1 MDDMALAR
9 SLPFF
14 DRLFNPLDLVLQQ
27 SGRQKEK
34 EWEEEL
40 KQAGVVNL
48 TPSKSPTN
56 KSSSSEC
63 RKDATEWADFV
74 SHLRNLDSKQPA
86 YAHNVCVSAD
96 VGAFHVKG
104 EMDFLM
110 VLWDQNGAAR
120 LRIVECKASRRD
132 RTYHR
137 IQVALY
143 HMILCE
149 LLKENPVAICGKILK
164 SADVDRVVVRIDES
178 TNNIQSILGLQPLNG
193 ADVDQLEE
201 DITHLLAT
209 EGRLKQIA
217 ARDVETLDY
226 QLNEKCS
233 TCIFD
238 VNCLPESG
246 IKHSLELMGTEPT
259 IVRELRAYGVP
270 DIDRLSELDLQSA
283 QARNIRSTQGFSKS
297 LEVLK
302 VKALTR
308 KSTLPGVST
317 SEPAYKVRYL
327 PSSGQR
333 QLPEHTIDGRRLVRV
348 YLSVDY
354 DYVENRVGALAA
366 HVTNSKGKIYT
377 AFVRSADGW
386 RPDPN
391 VKEAQQIDENGADH
405 SRYEIQGLNSKC
417 SKQIVRYKTPDGQGD
432 MMKTLSLKGRLSK
445 TSYTCL
451 LMLLLQLWRPIK
463 RQFAGSCVDMRK
475 REGASKQTDTTARSS
490 NAALEADGKNL
501 RYGRGNRRIVQ
512 ARKNNYRRS

>member
-1 MDDMALAR
+1 LPESLVSIRVTEIGEFISHQSCERRFKLNMDDMALAR

-56 KSSSSEC
+56 KPSSSEC
-63 RKDATEWADFV
+63 RKDATEWVDFV

-86 YAHNVCVSAD
+86 YAYNVCVSAD

-209 EGRLKQIA
+209 EGRLK
-217 ARDVETLDY
+217 
-226 QLNEKCS
+226 
-233 TCIFD
+233 
-238 VNCLPESG
+238 
-246 IKHSLELMGTEPT
+246 
-259 IVRELRAYGVP
+259 
-270 DIDRLSELDLQSA
+270 
-283 QARNIRSTQGFSKS
+283 
-297 LEVLK
+297 
-302 VKALTR
+302 
-308 KSTLPGVST
+308 
-317 SEPAYKVRYL
+317 
-327 PSSGQR
+327 
-333 QLPEHTIDGRRLVRV
+333 
-348 YLSVDY
+348 
-354 DYVENRVGALAA
+354 
-366 HVTNSKGKIYT
+366 
-377 AFVRSADGW
+377 
-386 RPDPN
+386 
-391 VKEAQQIDENGADH
+391 
-405 SRYEIQGLNSKC
+405 
-417 SKQIVRYKTPDGQGD
+417 
-432 MMKTLSLKGRLSK
+432 
-445 TSYTCL
+445 
-451 LMLLLQLWRPIK
+451 
-463 RQFAGSCVDMRK
+463 
-475 REGASKQTDTTARSS
+475 
-490 NAALEADGKNL
+490 
-501 RYGRGNRRIVQ
+501 
-512 ARKNNYRRS
+512 